1 MGSIFDI
8 NAEFQSLYEMATD
21 PDCDEQVFNDTLEAL
36 TGELSIK
43 AAGYVAVI
51 NQLKME
57 SKQADEVSKAF
68 AEKKRVRDNHI
79 KRMNEVLMFVMDQTG
94 IEKLEAGDYT
104 IKQQKNGGVQLLKI
118 DGEVPESFTKVT
130 VEPDNDKIREFL
142 KDNECEWA
150 HLEPRGK
157 HIVIK

>member
-94 IEKLEAGDYT
+94 IEK
-104 IKQQKNGGVQLLKI
+104 Q
-118 DGEVPESFTKVT
+118 VT
-130 VEPDNDKIREFL
+130 TPSNSRRMAEFSHSRSMAKFL
-142 KDNECEWA
+142 N
-150 HLEPRGK
+150 HSQR
-157 HIVIK
+157 